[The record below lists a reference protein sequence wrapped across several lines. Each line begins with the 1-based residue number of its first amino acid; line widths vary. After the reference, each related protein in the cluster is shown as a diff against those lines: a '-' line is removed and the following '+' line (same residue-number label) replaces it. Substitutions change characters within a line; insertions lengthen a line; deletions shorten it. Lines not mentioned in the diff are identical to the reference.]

1 MWIRAAEIRHE
12 ILKTVPGFGLIDSV
26 ILAVQEEKRC
36 MVLTGDP
43 HFERMKD
50 VVFLK

>member
-1 MWIRAAEIRHE
+1 MKFERQF
-12 ILKTVPGFGLIDSV
+12 LDSGLIDSV

-43 HFERMKD
+43 HFEEMND
-50 VVFLK
+50 IVFLE